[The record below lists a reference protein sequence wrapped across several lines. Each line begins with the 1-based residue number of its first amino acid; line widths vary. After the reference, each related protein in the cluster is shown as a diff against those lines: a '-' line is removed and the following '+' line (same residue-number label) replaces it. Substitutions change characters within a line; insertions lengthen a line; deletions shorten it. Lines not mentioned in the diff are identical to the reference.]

1 MHMTQTEKIQE
12 WIGAHQVDLLFKEV
26 DEVLDY
32 FKENVGD
39 GVGFP
44 VTVSLQSTTLGY
56 DFLFEYQQDGE
67 ALEMTL
73 SISTE

>member
-1 MHMTQTEKIQE
+1 MGMTETEKIQE
-12 WIGAHQVDLLFKEV
+12 WIGAHQADLLFKEV
-26 DEVLDY
+26 DEVLEY
-32 FKENVGD
+32 FKENVSD

-56 DFLFEYQQDGE
+56 DFLFEYKQDGND
-67 ALEMTL
+67 LEMTL